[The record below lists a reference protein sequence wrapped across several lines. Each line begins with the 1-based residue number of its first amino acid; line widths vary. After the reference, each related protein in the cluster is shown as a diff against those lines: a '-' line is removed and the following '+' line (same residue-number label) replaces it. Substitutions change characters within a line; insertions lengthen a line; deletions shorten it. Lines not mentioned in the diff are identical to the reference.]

1 MAYDT
6 LEELL
11 DHLRNVTNLTVSCCN
26 SKYRSTDSGKPLLP
40 DDSFLRESTV
50 HLYQFR
56 H

>member
-26 SKYRSTDSGKPLLP
+26 SKIAAPIPAVAVRSRKTA
-40 DDSFLRESTV
+40 FAR
-50 HLYQFR
+50 
-56 H
+56 

>member
-26 SKYRSTDSGKPLLP
+26 SKYRSTNSGGVVRSRKTA
-40 DDSFLRESTV
+40 FAR
-50 HLYQFR
+50 
-56 H
+56 